1 MQRYKA
7 LARKYRPQNFDEI
20 VGQEFVVKTLKNAIE
35 LGRISHAYLFTG
47 PRGIGKTTAARVF
60 AKAVNCLN
68 PIGVNPCNQCSN
80 CIEINNGTSVD
91 VIEIDG
97 ASNRKVEEARNIREN
112 VRILPINNKYKVYII
127 DEVHMLT
134 EEAFNALL
142 KTLEEPPDYVIFIL
156 ATTDAHKIPMTI
168 LSRCQKYDFKKIPNN
183 YMRDYLLSIMEKEGI
198 SCDNDSLNLIIRN
211 SDGCMRDAL
220 SLIDQLV
227 AFTGGNITYENTSE
241 ILDLSEQKLAD
252 DIFEGIV
259 NGDTNNLFDLID
271 EFSRKGIDYQFALET
286 FITHTR
292 NLLHGLTGGFS
303 DKTLTRDEIDFY
315 EGLKPKLNLNK
326 LFGIFQIFQK
336 TLSEMRYLQME
347 KYIFE
352 FGVFKAANID
362 KLIPT
367 DQIPTITVR
376 EPDKSEYNV
385 NKPSAAHP
393 PALSDIQK
401 TWKGFIKH
409 LETINPA
416 IAAQC
421 GYGSISEMNNKYI
434 LSFSEKD
441 KFYYNMLTKPEK
453 KQILEKNFKSYFG
466 NDKDISIVLENN
478 IEKKSLVKTESEIR
492 SFQDELL
499 KKEVE
504 NNPVIKKFIQV
515 FDAEIEKIE
524 QIDNKNK

>member
-68 PIGVNPCNQCSN
+68 PDGVNPCNKCVN
-80 CIEINNGTSVD
+80 CLEINNGTSVD

-112 VRILPINNKYKVYII
+112 VRILPASNKYKVYII

-183 YMRDYLLSIMEKEGI
+183 YMREYLLSIMEKEGI
-198 SCDNDSLNLIIRN
+198 LCDNDSLNLIIRN

-220 SLIDQLV
+220 SLIDQLA
-227 AFTGGNITYENTSE
+227 AFTGGNISIENTSE
-241 ILDLSEQKLAD
+241 ILDISEQKLAN
-252 DIFEGIV
+252 DIFKGII
-259 NGDTNNLFDLID
+259 NCDIDNLFHLID
-271 EFSRKGIDYQFALET
+271 EFSRKGIDFQFAIET
-286 FITHTR
+286 FIVHTR

-303 DKTLTRDEIDFY
+303 DKTLTKDEIDFY
-315 EGLKPKLNLNK
+315 NNLLPKLNLNK
-326 LFGIFQIFQK
+326 LFALFQIFQR
-336 TLSEMRYLQME
+336 TLSEMRYYQME

-352 FGVFKAANID
+352 FGIFKAANID
-362 KLIPT
+362 KIIPVEQLPLKVSESKT
-367 DQIPTITVR
+367 LDYDVN
-376 EPDKSEYNV
+376 DK
-385 NKPSAAHP
+385 KQHTPS
-393 PALSDIQK
+393 LTDIQK
-401 TWKGFIKH
+401 TWKGFIKY
-409 LETINPA
+409 LENINPA

-421 GYGSISEMNNKYI
+421 SYSAITESNNKFV

-441 KFYYNMLTKPEK
+441 RFYYNMLTKPEK
-453 KQILEKNFKSYFG
+453 KSILEKSIKEYFG
-466 NDKDISIVLENN
+466 PEKEISILLENN
-478 IEKKSLVKTESEIR
+478 TEKKSLVKTENEIKR
-492 SFQDELL
+492 FQDELL
-499 KKEVE
+499 KEEV
-504 NNPVIKKFIQV
+504 NKNPVLKKILTEFG
-515 FDAEIEKIE
+515 AEIEKIE
-524 QIDNKNK
+524 KIKDK

>member
-68 PIGVNPCNQCSN
+68 PVGVNPCNQCTN

-112 VRILPINNKYKVYII
+112 VRILPISNKYKVYII

-183 YMRDYLLSIMEKEGI
+183 YMREYLQKIMEKEGI

-241 ILDLSEQKLAD
+241 ILDLSEQKLAN
-252 DIFEGIV
+252 DIFEGII
-259 NGDTNNLFDLID
+259 NNDTETLFNLID
-271 EFSRKGIDYQFALET
+271 EFSRKGIDFQFALET
-286 FITHTR
+286 FIAHTR

-303 DKTLTRDEIDFY
+303 DKTLTKDEIEFY
-315 EGLKPKLNLNK
+315 NRLKPKLTLNK
-326 LFGIFQIFQK
+326 LFALFQIFQR
-336 TLSEMRYLQME
+336 TLSEMKYLQME

-362 KLIPT
+362 KIIPVE
-367 DQIPTITVR
+367 QISTSSIADSNSINYKTTPKKETT
-376 EPDKSEYNV
+376 P
-385 NKPSAAHP
+385 PS
-393 PALSDIQK
+393 LSDLQK

-409 LETINPA
+409 LENVNPS

-421 GYGSISEMNNKYI
+421 IHGSISESGNKMI

-453 KQILEKNFKSYFG
+453 KQQLEKSLKEYFSA
-466 NDKDISIVLENN
+466 DKEISIILENN
-478 IEKKSLVKTESEIR
+478 TEKKSLVKTEAEIK
-492 SFQDELL
+492 SFQEELL
-499 KKEVE
+499 REEINK
-504 NNPVIKKFIQV
+504 NSIIKKIITE

-524 QIDNKNK
+524 KIKG